1 MGSGY
6 QQARQQEE
14 KSPGHRAAEHS
25 TGQKK
30 AEVRRQYK
38 NGLASSVWKEVGR
51 ARTTSQESAETS
63 GTSKVLDWAD

>member
-6 QQARQQEE
+6 QQARQEEE

-25 TGQKK
+25 AGK
-30 AEVRRQYK
+30 AEVRRRYK
-38 NGLASSVWKEVGR
+38 SGLASRVWKEVGR
-51 ARTTSQESAETS
+51 AGITSQESAETS